1 MSGVVENLNLLVF
14 NRVSIIIL
22 RLVFNCLLIW
32 SMIFRRRL
40 FSISAWWV
48 LERLSFYGN
57 LVCLMFDYVC
67 FSIVIMIR
75 NNNVF
80 RVVLGK

>member
-22 RLVFNCLLIW
+22 RLVFSCLLIW

-40 FSISAWWV
+40 FSISVWWV

-57 LVCLMFDYVC
+57 LVCLMFDYV
-67 FSIVIMIR
+67 FVLVLLLWLEIIMCLEW
-75 NNNVF
+75 F
-80 RVVLGK
+80 